1 MPRVTVDPTPLRE
14 AVLEL
19 LSKPGCGAL
28 GTTRIRTKLM
38 KHPALVDMPNQPTRV
53 YQALEYLENTGKVR
67 RLNQGRG
74 RHPIL
79 WEAVPCN

>member
-19 LSKPGCGAL
+19 LSNSESGAL
-28 GTTRIRTKLM
+28 ATTRIRAKLA

-53 YQALEYLENTGKVR
+53 YQALEYLENTGRVR
-67 RLNQGRG
+67 RKNQGRG